1 MFIHCDCEYECR
13 SLIGVVDEKLGRFEE
28 ALFQYGKAQEVYV
41 AVYGDMHPDV
51 GDTKY
56 NMAILH
62 KKRGESKVAKQLWLE
77 CQAIY
82 AKVFGADHNKTA
94 GAAQQARDCA

>member
-1 MFIHCDCEYECR
+1 M
-13 SLIGVVDEKLGRFEE
+13 
-28 ALFQYGKAQEVYV
+28 YV
-41 AVYGDMHPDV
+41 AVYGNMHPDV
-51 GDTKY
+51 ADTKY

-82 AKVFGADHNKTA
+82 AKVFGAP
-94 GAAQQARDCA
+94 Q